1 MPELKLKDV
10 SFRYD
15 KKAPLIL
22 DGISLELGEG
32 ECIGLVAANGGGKTT
47 LLSVLAGVLVFQE
60 GELMVGSQ
68 HYPSGRRGKRAR
80 QDIGF
85 VPQFAEAQF
94 FGLSVREQLELVIS
108 RAVSLDAP
116 KQKQAKQKQGDE
128 AFAALLARVDL
139 GADVLNMSPWA
150 LSGGE
155 RRRLAL
161 AFALAQNRSILLFD
175 EPLIGLDEKS
185 IMSFFSCID
194 ALRAEGKGCIIAS
207 NVLEELY
214 DYTDRVVLLHEG
226 HIIADGPAQEI
237 LSDAALLARVHAKP
251 PLQAQLAGLLPD
263 RVHGIAEIDGV
274 EGLDERGGSYE

>member
-1 MPELKLKDV
+1 MPELKLKDI

-47 LLSVLAGVLVFQE
+47 LLSVLAGVFAFQE
-60 GELMVGSQ
+60 GELMVGSR

-94 FGLSVREQLELVIS
+94 FGLSVREQLAKVSSTDLSDIEL
-108 RAVSLDAP
+108 AN
-116 KQKQAKQKQGDE
+116 
-128 AFAALLARVDL
+128 LLLRVDL
-139 GADVLNMSPWA
+139 SADMLDMSPWA

-161 AFALAQNRSILLFD
+161 AFAIAQNRSILLFD

-194 ALRAEGKGCIIAS
+194 ALRSEGKSCIIAS
-207 NVLEELY
+207 NVLDELY

-237 LSDAALLARVHAKP
+237 LFDADLLSRVHAKP

-263 RVHGIAEIDGV
+263 GVHGIAEIDGV